1 MWRGD
6 CTLKKAFPDF
16 IALVGQGILQWQMLC
31 VGLVGE
37 FIGIFNFVVHRRIG
51 RKSLLI
57 GLWPLFTLGKCEGL
71 ALIRFVGSQQGAE
84 VLRLE
89 VTIFLC
95 TPQLS
100 LSLGGW
106 CGHQGPS
113 KGGFLFKVSL
123 FR

>member
-1 MWRGD
+1 MADVMCW
-6 CTLKKAFPDF
+6 T
-16 IALVGQGILQWQMLC
+16 
-31 VGLVGE
+31 LVGE

-89 VTIFLC
+89 VSIFLC